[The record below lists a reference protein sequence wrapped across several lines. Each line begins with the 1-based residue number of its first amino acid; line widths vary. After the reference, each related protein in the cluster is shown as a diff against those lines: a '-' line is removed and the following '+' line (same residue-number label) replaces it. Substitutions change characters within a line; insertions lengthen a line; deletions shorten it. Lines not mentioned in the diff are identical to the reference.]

1 LRCGVLVVVVRV
13 LALVTAVK
21 TIAALRVDIIT
32 LRQLM
37 FKEVGSILFVL
48 LVSIVVA
55 IESVLDAVVVH
66 LM

>member
-1 LRCGVLVVVVRV
+1 VLVVVVRV

-21 TIAALRVDIIT
+21 TIAVLKVDTIT

-37 FKEVGSILFVL
+37 FKKVGSILFVL

>member
-1 LRCGVLVVVVRV
+1 LRCGALAVVVRV

-21 TIAALRVDIIT
+21 TIAALRVDTIT

-37 FKEVGSILFVL
+37 FKEVGHILSVL
-48 LVSIVVA
+48 LVFIVVA
-55 IESVLDAVVVH
+55 TESVLGAVVVH

>member
-1 LRCGVLVVVVRV
+1 V
-13 LALVTAVK
+13 LALVTAAK
-21 TIAALRVDIIT
+21 PIAVLRVDTIT

-48 LVSIVVA
+48 LVSIVA
-55 IESVLDAVVVH
+55 ATESVLDAVVVH